1 MNLKHK
7 SFFWLKATFN
17 ILSKKAIN
25 KKKREKNC
33 KKQSYSVP
41 SLDTV

>member
-17 ILSKKAIN
+17 ILSKKAI